1 MIRGAFDTDKLA
13 FTELLGVPNGIR
25 GCTLNVCEDPVSFVP
40 GILLEIDSFSG
51 VYFLNDSRFQK
62 KVLTRS
68 RRQIWNPRGCFPC
81 TQI

>member
-51 VYFLNDSRFQK
+51 VYFFNESRFQK
-62 KVLTRS
+62 KVFTRAECLILNLNS
-68 RRQIWNPRGCFPC
+68 YFILV
-81 TQI
+81 